1 MSGERRHQQG
11 KFENYYPG
19 RNELRDD
26 ILNREGV
33 DQDFEIE
40 RDDLRNRPSGDG
52 RSGPS
57 AQNHKGKG
65 PRDYKRRDERIL
77 EDINDRL
84 CDNPYLD
91 ASEIEVR
98 VSEGN
103 VVLSGSV
110 ENRESKRLAEDIAES
125 VSGVEN
131 VENGLRVHMRGI

>member
-1 MSGERRHQQG
+1 MSRERRYQQG

-19 RNELRDD
+19 RNELSDD
-26 ILNREGV
+26 ILNREG
-33 DQDFEIE
+33 DQDFIVE
-40 RDDLRNRPSGDG
+40 RGDMRGRQSGDG
-52 RSGPS
+52 RTS
-57 AQNHKGKG
+57 QENHRGKG
-65 PRDYKRRDERIL
+65 PRNYKRSDERIL

-91 ASEIEVR
+91 ASEVEVR

-110 ENRESKRLAEDIAES
+110 ENREAKRLAEDIAES

>member
-1 MSGERRHQQG
+1 MSRERRYQQG

-19 RNELRDD
+19 RNELSDD
-26 ILNREGV
+26 ILNRED
-33 DQDFEIE
+33 DQDFVVE
-40 RDDLRNRPSGDG
+40 RGDMRGRQSGDS
-52 RSGPS
+52 RTS
-57 AQNHKGKG
+57 QENHRGKG
-65 PRDYKRRDERIL
+65 PRNYKRRDERIL

-91 ASEIEVR
+91 ASEVEVR

-110 ENRESKRLAEDIAES
+110 ENREAKRLAEDIAES
-125 VSGVEN
+125 VAGVEN